1 MTRTRFWLPALAL
14 LLLTGLTG
22 IALGFPQP
30 SPYPVS
36 WEVSFTHE
44 LPKRIVVQVPGEAQP
59 QAFYYMAYT
68 VINDTDREQTFLPV
82 FTLVTKAGD
91 AIHSDRNIS
100 PKVFDAIKKR
110 AGDPH
115 LQDIF
120 QIAGA
125 LRVGEDQQKHGVAI
139 WKEPAKRMGSFQ
151 IYVEGLSGETA
162 KVMDAKGQPIKG
174 ADGQPITLFKT
185 KQLDFT
191 VYGDEIAPQN
201 DSVRQ
206 EGESWVMR

>member
-1 MTRTRFWLPALAL
+1 MTRTRVLLPALAL
-14 LLLTGLTG
+14 LLLAGV
-22 IALGFPQP
+22 ALGFPQP

-36 WEVSFTHE
+36 WELTFNHD

-59 QAFYYMAYT
+59 QAYYYLTYT
-68 VINDTDREQTFLPV
+68 VINDSDREQTFLPV
-82 FTLVTKAGD
+82 FTLVTKAGE
-91 AIHSDRNIS
+91 AIHSDRGVP

-110 AGDPH
+110 AGDPN
-115 LQDIF
+115 LQDAF
-120 QIAGA
+120 QVAGA

-162 KVMDAKGQPIKG
+162 AVTDDKGQPIKNAQG
-174 ADGQPITLFKT
+174 EAATLRKT
-185 KQLDFT
+185 KQIDFV
-191 VYGDEIAPQN
+191 VYGDEVAPQN

-206 EGESWVMR
+206 EDESWVMR